1 MQFTE
6 KKNGRFVFTGILAIA
21 ALALIAW
28 VTSLGP
34 APSAIAAAPGLLALA
49 DTYQAAAPASIISA
63 VDVTPATRLTN
74 ASPQYYQ
81 PVSAWYKNKH
91 WWKRNAPI
99 VGGAG
104 GGALIGGLA
113 GGGKGALIGGAIG
126 GGGGYAYK
134 RLRHHERKRQYQKNY
149 QNAPQNQYHH

>member
-1 MQFTE
+1 MSFTP
-6 KKNGRFVFTGILAIA
+6 KIDSRPVVRGILTIA
-21 ALALIAW
+21 VVGLIGLAGQFVPKLTPIGATGEAYALQKIYRA
-28 VTSLGP
+28 SDQ
-34 APSAIAAAPGLLALA
+34 APLVYAVE
-49 DTYQAAAPASIISA
+49 TAPAVGIDSSR
-63 VDVTPATRLTN
+63 PN
-74 ASPQYYQ
+74 YYQ
-81 PVSAWYKNKH
+81 PVSSWYKNKH

-134 RLRHHERKRQYQKNY
+134 RLSHRNRYHTTINKNY
-149 QNAPQNQYHH
+149 HK